1 MAPTVTSI
9 NPHNN
14 KKLFNSA
21 NEKRRQPRYATNDL
35 SQIVFG
41 SQMIGCRIHN
51 MSSSGAMIE
60 VSTHQVP
67 DRFILVNYNT
77 KKRMICKVAWRAQL
91 HIGVN
96 FITVPKSFSD
106 AFKQTPLI

>member
-1 MAPTVTSI
+1 MAPSI
-9 NPHNN
+9 ASPNPQKN
-14 KKLFNSA
+14 KRLFNPA
-21 NEKRRQPRYATNDL
+21 NEKRRQPRYATDDL

-51 MSSSGAMIE
+51 MSLNGAMIE
-60 VSTHQVP
+60 VSTYQVP

-77 KKRMICKVAWRAQL
+77 KKRMICEVAWRAQL

-96 FITVPKSFSD
+96 FVTVPKPFSD
-106 AFKQTPLI
+106 GFKKTPLI